1 MEQKMDGNEL
11 SVRNPERGPTMG
23 SLLVRDGVVVDG
35 TGEPRYCADVRI
47 EGGRIADVGYGL
59 APHPGDTA
67 LDAHGLI
74 VAPGF
79 VAAPVFSDA
88 GRTREERLLQGITTE
103 ITAMSE
109 DVAAGVLAKRLIN
122 KGLLIPL
129 ASLEMQARTRES
141 MTAGSVL
148 AAMAGLLAQELE
160 RGAFGLAA
168 SATSSIDEVSA
179 EALCQVLEKYG
190 GMLALCTDG
199 TDDMAPGVLEMA
211 ADAAGVQIDRAP
223 LDCTGVPDMEECLGD
238 RTKLPLE
245 EGICRLSGE
254 PCQRYQIRGRG
265 RLRPG
270 YRADV
275 CIFEKPKSGS
285 GTNMRYVLV
294 GGVLEVAEGQ
304 MLKSRGGQAL
314 SSRCA

>member
-1 MEQKMDGNEL
+1 ME
-11 SVRNPERGPTMG
+11 

-47 EGGRIADVGYGL
+47 VSGRIADVGYGL
-59 APHPGDTA
+59 VPHPGDEA

-74 VAPGF
+74 VSPGF
-79 VAAPVFSDA
+79 VAAPVFADA
-88 GRTREERLLQGITTE
+88 GQTREERLLQGITTE
-103 ITAMSE
+103 ISAAASE
-109 DVAAGVLAKRLIN
+109 DAVAGALAKRLIN

-129 ASLEMQARTRES
+129 ASLRMRVQKTEDMQE
-141 MTAGSVL
+141 GSIR

-160 RGAFGLAA
+160 QGAFGLAA
-168 SATSSIDEVSA
+168 SATAGIDEVSA

-199 TDDMAPGVLEMA
+199 TDDMTPGVLERA
-211 ADAAGVQIDRAP
+211 ADAAGVQVDRAP
-223 LDCTGVPDMEECLGD
+223 LGCTGVPDMEECLRD
-238 RTKLPLE
+238 RANLPLE

-275 CIFEKPKSGS
+275 CIFDRPKAGVVPK
-285 GTNMRYVLV
+285 MRYVLV
-294 GGVLEVAEGQ
+294 DGVLEAAEGQ
-304 MLKSRGGQAL
+304 VLKGRGGQSL

>member
-1 MEQKMDGNEL
+1 MDGNAL
-11 SVRNPERGPTMG
+11 PVRNPERGPTMG

-59 APHPGDTA
+59 ALHPGDAA

-88 GRTREERLLQGITTE
+88 GRMREERLLQGITTE

-141 MTAGSVL
+141 MTDGSVL
-148 AAMAGLLAQELE
+148 AAMACLLAQELE

-238 RTKLPLE
+238 RMKLPLE

-254 PCQRYQIRGRG
+254 PCQRYQIRCRG

-294 GGVLEVAEGQ
+294 DGVLEVAEGQ